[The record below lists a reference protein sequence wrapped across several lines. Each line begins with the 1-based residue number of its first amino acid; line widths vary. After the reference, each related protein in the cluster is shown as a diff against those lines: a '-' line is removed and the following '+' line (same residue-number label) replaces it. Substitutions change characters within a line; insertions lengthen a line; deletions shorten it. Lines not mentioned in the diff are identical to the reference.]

1 MRQSVAFI
9 AEPACRVQTR
19 KPAVSREELLRRLWA
34 EHNMD
39 GSAR

>member
-9 AEPACRVQTR
+9 AQPAPRVQTR
-19 KPAVSREELLRRLWA
+19 KIPVSREELLRRLWA
-34 EHNMD
+34 AHNQD